1 MGSCRAG
8 ARYKCKHSV
17 VACINL
23 LLIESNYSQILLYT
37 LAVGASILVLGS
49 LYLCIN
55 MMEEYQKER
64 IIRYEID
71 VPTPPAN
78 GKAIE
83 KPSIKV

>member
-1 MGSCRAG
+1 M
-8 ARYKCKHSV
+8 
-17 VACINL
+17 
-23 LLIESNYSQILLYT
+23 
-37 LAVGASILVLGS
+37 LGS